1 MNDPPP
7 SPSPHR
13 YDDDSGAPDCPT
25 TDSSLFSDH
34 RYVAEWVDDWRECRS
49 ALDAFLS
56 RRLPDV
62 ADRED
67 CLQTVF
73 VRAVEKGGHVPPG
86 LRRAWL
92 FKVAGNEA
100 ASFWRRQAV
109 AAKAIQRQGRLM
121 VSEAS
126 SDGYGGRHLMLAED
140 VGRLREAMGK
150 LPPRTQEILRLKF
163 FENCTHQQIADQLNM
178 PLGTT
183 LSTVSRA
190 LRTLRSVL
198 ESAD

>member
-1 MNDPPP
+1 
-7 SPSPHR
+7 
-13 YDDDSGAPDCPT
+13 
-25 TDSSLFSDH
+25 
-34 RYVAEWVDDWRECRS
+34 
-49 ALDAFLS
+49 
-56 RRLPDV
+56 LPDV

-67 CLQTVF
+67 CLQTIF

-109 AAKAIQRQGRLM
+109 AAKAIQQQGRMM
-121 VSEAS
+121 VSES
-126 SDGYGGRHLMLAED
+126 SSETYSGRHLMMAED
-140 VGRLREAMGK
+140 VGRLRQAIAK

-163 FENCTHQQIADQLNM
+163 FENYTHQQIADQLNM

-190 LRTLRSVL
+190 LRTLRTAL
-198 ESAD
+198 ESSD